1 MVEAERVLELERKV
15 DLILRSLNLL
25 LFHEPEELSKDEL
38 KELKSRFEDYLK
50 VKDSEFVELKSS
62 VGEV

>member
-1 MVEAERVLELERKV
+1 MVKAERVLELERKV

-25 LFHEPEELSKDEL
+25 IFHESEDLSKDEL

-50 VKDSEFVELKSS
+50 AKDSEFVELKSS
-62 VGEV
+62 VREV

>member
-25 LFHEPEELSKDEL
+25 LFHEPEELSENEL

-50 VKDSEFVELKSS
+50 AKDSEFVELKSS